1 MNERDI
7 DQLQSYDVIVI
18 GAGPAGLGVSIL
30 LQELGINYTILEK
43 DEIGSSFRKWPKE
56 TRFISPSFT
65 GNFFMMSD
73 LNAITPE
80 TSPAFELLTE
90 HPTGNEYADHLENV
104 ANYYQLSI
112 ISGCKVF
119 NVEQKKD
126 KSFIIQTEGSTF
138 SSKYVIW
145 AAGEYQYPSTNSFT
159 GLKNTIHYSNITSFS
174 DVEGDEVTVIG
185 GYESGFDAAINLAKL
200 GKTVHLID
208 DFEYLEWIESD
219 SSYSLSPFT
228 RDRIKEVLEKDFY
241 YHKKAKV
248 ENVSVSD
255 GQYVVVTDNG
265 DFYKTVSKP
274 INCTGFDTSLKLV
287 SKLFDF
293 DDNYPNLNEF
303 DESRRTDN
311 LFLVGP
317 QVKHG
322 SALFCF
328 IYKYRQRFAIVAEKL
343 AKTLGVED
351 ETIEKVLLS
360 YKNNN
365 FYLKDLECCDGAC
378 VC

>member
-1 MNERDI
+1 
-7 DQLQSYDVIVI
+7 VIETD
-18 GAGPAGLGVSIL
+18 GP
-30 LQELGINYTILEK
+30 
-43 DEIGSSFRKWPKE
+43 
-56 TRFISPSFT
+56 
-65 GNFFMMSD
+65 
-73 LNAITPE
+73 
-80 TSPAFELLTE
+80 
-90 HPTGNEYADHLENV
+90 
-104 ANYYQLSI
+104 
-112 ISGCKVF
+112 
-119 NVEQKKD
+119 
-126 KSFIIQTEGSTF
+126 TF
-138 SSKYVIW
+138 LSKYVIW
-145 AAGEYQYPSTNSFT
+145 AAGEYQYPSTNSFIGVKHT
-159 GLKNTIHYSNITSFS
+159 THYSNITSFS
-174 DVEGDEVTVIG
+174 DVKGAEVTVIG

-208 DFEYLEWIESD
+208 DFEYLEWVESD

-228 RDRIKEVLEKDFY
+228 RDRIKDVLEKDFY

-248 ENVSVSD
+248 EKVSVAD
-255 GQYVVVTDNG
+255 GQYVVETDNG
-265 DFYKTVSKP
+265 DFYKTESKP

-293 DDNYPNLNEF
+293 EDNYPKLNEF

-322 SALFCF
+322 TALFCF

-343 AKTLGVED
+343 AETLGVED
-351 ETIEKVLLS
+351 KTIEKVLSS

>member
-65 GNFFMMSD
+65 GNFFMMPD

-159 GLKNTIHYSNITSFS
+159 GLKHTIHYSNITSFS
-174 DVEGDEVTVIG
+174 DLEGDEVTVIG

-208 DFEYLEWIESD
+208 DFEYLEWVESD

-248 ENVSVSD
+248 EKVSVAD
-255 GQYVVVTDNG
+255 GQYVVETDNG
-265 DFYKTVSKP
+265 DFYKSESKP

-287 SKLFDF
+287 SQLFDF
-293 DDNYPNLNEF
+293 DDNYPKLNEF
-303 DESRRTDN
+303 DESRKTEN

-322 SALFCF
+322 TALFCF

-343 AKTLGVED
+343 AETLGVEG
-351 ETIEKVLLS
+351 EKIEKVLLS